1 MAGARSIADKD
12 LTIQQKDGEID
23 RRNSE
28 LLKIN
33 SNINELEY
41 MEKFIRRNITGAPES
56 ELSKLNLFVK
66 TKDPQFYERMIELKS
81 KLGLSSRD
89 FNDTLLIR
97 LGISLKICAS
107 ILDCNPAALGVQRK
121 RLITRIED
129 KRGETKWEEYIRSFS
144 FSSR

>member
-12 LTIQQKDGEID
+12 LTIQQKDDEID
-23 RRNSE
+23 RKNSE

-81 KLGLSSRD
+81 KMSLSV
-89 FNDTLLIR
+89 NV
-97 LGISLKICAS
+97 
-107 ILDCNPAALGVQRK
+107 P
-121 RLITRIED
+121 
-129 KRGETKWEEYIRSFS
+129 
-144 FSSR
+144 